1 MNEATAPTLEANP
14 VLGESLPVR
23 MSYAEFLKWEHP
35 GIAEWV
41 DGEVTVMSVKNE
53 HQRVVDFLNR
63 VIGFFVEMFGLG
75 ILRSAP
81 YVMRTSEDAS
91 GREPDLMFV
100 TVGNAARMTSEQL
113 NGPADLVIEVIS
125 EESVARDRITK
136 FEEYEAAGVREYWII
151 DPRPNKQRT
160 EFFILDETRR
170 RFRPVPIGND
180 NIYRSTVIAGLW
192 INVEWL
198 WAEQPNAV
206 AAFTEITKSRG
217 GLQ

>member
-1 MNEATAPTLEANP
+1 MSESTTLTLNP
-14 VLGESLPVR
+14 NPKPQEHESVR
-23 MSYAEFLKWEHP
+23 MSYAAFLEWTHP

-41 DGEVTVMSVKNE
+41 SGEVIIMSVKNE

-81 YVMRTSEDAS
+81 YVMRTSEDSA

-100 TVGNAARMTSEQL
+100 TTANAARMTSEQL
-113 NGPADLVIEVIS
+113 VGPADLVIEVIS
-125 EESVARDRITK
+125 EESITRDRITK

-151 DPRPNKQRT
+151 DPRPNKQRA
-160 EFFILDETRR
+160 EFFVLDEMRHR
-170 RFRPVPIGND
+170 YRPVPIGSD
-180 NIYRSTVIAGLW
+180 NVYRSNIITGLW

-198 WAEQPNAV
+198 WVEQPNAV
-206 AAFTEITKSRG
+206 AAFREIAGRVS
-217 GLQ
+217 